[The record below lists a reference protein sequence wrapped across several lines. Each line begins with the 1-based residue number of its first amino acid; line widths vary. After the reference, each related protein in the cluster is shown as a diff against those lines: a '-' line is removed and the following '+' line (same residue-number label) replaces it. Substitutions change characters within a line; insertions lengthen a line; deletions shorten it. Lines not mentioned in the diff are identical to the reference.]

1 MSTPVT
7 TAETSNSTPEPES
20 SVSPLGTGPSPTSGG
35 AGGAASDGA
44 DGGGTQPQDQAE
56 PSRVAAATG
65 RATQPRDKAT
75 AANQRAARQLPDPSS
90 VYTGWWIFAIVLVV
104 AAAVLI
110 SLVAS
115 GSAFSHAHRLSAAL
129 TALLTVIALTTLVH
143 VILLYY
149 QSRTIDG
156 PAGDLDQATWDYRRR
171 GLKAAV
177 IGDDGRASTSKTG
190 VVLWTAAVV
199 WALIDLLLLARS
211 YPGGNLF
218 TGAVTS
224 NWRPEYLVLL
234 GLPIAA
240 ATVAK
245 AAVNNSNS
253 GQGPMAS
260 PHATAASG
268 PDGDR
273 VYVRDRVP
281 AGMKGFGAGIAEL
294 ITADDGI
301 VAWADLQYVVFTL
314 ITFSYFLVQILVQ
327 PGSGLPPVP
336 AALLTLMGVSAA
348 GYTAKKIVDTQ
359 GTVPAQGS

>member
-1 MSTPVT
+1 MSTPAT
-7 TAETSNSTPEPES
+7 TAETSNSTPKLES
-20 SVSPLGTGPSPTSGG
+20 SVSPLDTGASPTSGG
-35 AGGAASDGA
+35 V
-44 DGGGTQPQDQAE
+44 GGG
-56 PSRVAAATG
+56 G
-65 RATQPRDKAT
+65 TQPRDKAT
-75 AANQRAARQLPDPSS
+75 AANRRVAQQLPDPSS
-90 VYTGWWIFAIVLVV
+90 VNTGWWIFAIVLVV

-115 GSAFSHAHRLSAAL
+115 GSAFSQAHRLSAAL
-129 TALLTVIALTTLVH
+129 TALLTVIALTALAH

-156 PAGDLDQATWDYRRR
+156 PAGDLDQATWDYRCR

-177 IGDDGRASTSKTG
+177 IGGDGRASTSKTG

-240 ATVAK
+240 ASIAK
-245 AAVNNSNS
+245 AAVSNSNS
-253 GQGPMAS
+253 GQGPVAS
-260 PHATAASG
+260 SHAAAPSG
-268 PDGDR
+268 PDGDH
-273 VYVRDRVP
+273 VYVRNRVP
-281 AGMKGFGAGIAEL
+281 AGVKGFGAGIAEL

-301 VAWADLQYVVFTL
+301 VA
-314 ITFSYFLVQILVQ
+314 
-327 PGSGLPPVP
+327 
-336 AALLTLMGVSAA
+336 
-348 GYTAKKIVDTQ
+348 
-359 GTVPAQGS
+359 